1 MMPRSSRYRL
11 SAGELPATLQR
22 SSQEAQ
28 AMFRRAREDAV
39 RVYGETDGAYRA
51 AYAALK
57 EKFEKCGDRWIARA
71 EPAA

>member
-1 MMPRSSRYRL
+1 
-11 SAGELPATLQR
+11 
-22 SSQEAQ
+22 
-28 AMFRRAREDAV
+28 MFRRAREDAV
-39 RVYGETDGAYRA
+39 RAYGETDEAYRA

>member
-1 MMPRSSRYRL
+1 MPRSNRYRL
-11 SAGELPATLQR
+11 PAGELPATLQR

-28 AMFRRAREDAV
+28 AMFHRAREDAV
-39 RVYGETDGAYRA
+39 RVYGETDEAYRA